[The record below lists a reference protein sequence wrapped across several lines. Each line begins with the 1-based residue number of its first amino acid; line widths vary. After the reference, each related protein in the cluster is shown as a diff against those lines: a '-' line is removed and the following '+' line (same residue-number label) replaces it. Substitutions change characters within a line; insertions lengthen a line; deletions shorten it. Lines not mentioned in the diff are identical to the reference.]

1 LGWYSDFFNN
11 RDKVEFIQAVRTLAD
26 VVNLE
31 LPKGNLS
38 PENYQNIKRP
48 YYSFRKL

>member
-1 LGWYSDFFNN
+1 VIYVHN
-11 RDKVEFIQAVRTLAD
+11 RDKVEFIQAVRTAD

-38 PENYQNIKRP
+38 PETIKI
-48 YYSFRKL
+48 